1 MRKSLFRRMA
11 ALALSL
17 LVGVSLSAQQKVT
30 ISGVVTDDQ
39 NEPMIAAGVVQKG
52 TTNGTITDIDGNF
65 TLTVPA
71 GSVIE
76 FSSVGYVS
84 QEYVAAKTETITIK
98 MLTDTQMIEE
108 TVVVG
113 YGVQRKSDVTGSIS
127 QVKTEDIQNRT
138 ITTPEQALQGKT
150 AGVQLVN
157 SSARP
162 GANPEVR
169 IRGVSSNGTSSSS
182 NGPLYVVDGRITS
195 SISGID
201 PNDIESMEVLKDGAS
216 AAIYGARAGNGV
228 VLITT
233 RKGAGEG
240 KITYSFQLSSQS
252 LAKIPHMMNSEQF
265 MQYYIEAGKFDM
277 ETFYRNWDM
286 TTNTDWIDYSYENS
300 LMHRHNLTFAA
311 GNDRGSLYISG
322 TYLNNNG
329 MFVGNNDVYSRLTF
343 MVNGSWK
350 FKPWLDIQTNNQV
363 EYYEAQSVSEGSDY
377 GSAVLAALT
386 LDPLTPTVFNG
397 TNVPDYVTAANTEN
411 LPYLTDENGNVYGIS
426 YFNQS
431 ENVNPRIMRDRAHTE
446 YKGFNINGSTALN
459 FRPWKE
465 LTITSRLGYRFS
477 ASDSYNYGHDYYVN
491 GNASQ
496 NYISLSASNSNT
508 IYYQWENFANWM
520 HQFGKHNVSAM
531 VGMSYSQNRSTSVS
545 GSSSP
550 GAGWTRVDD
559 TGAVDRGVLQDN
571 LLFYYLAYT
580 TPNMTKM
587 ASGGQA
593 AYSRTLSYFGRVGWS
608 YLGRYNLQASLRA
621 DAADLSI
628 LPLNKRWGYFPAV
641 SAGWTISEENFFSGI
656 KNAVNYAKFRA
667 SWGQNGNTAGLGSY
681 MYASTIGSTG
691 YYPISSIT
699 PGQYITGYAPSY
711 AGNDELK
718 WETSEQLNFGLDL
731 RFLNDRLTF
740 TVDWFNKTTK
750 DLIVSGITPST
761 VVGIAASPVNAG
773 NVVNRGWE
781 FEIRWRDQVGKD
793 FTYGV
798 SANLSTLHNEVTYI
812 HESLSD
818 GIDGATV
825 RNYGTITRF
834 EKGFPAWHFYGYK
847 FAGIDSATGDALFY
861 KLTQKNGV
869 PTTETTNLPT
879 DADKTDLGSGI
890 PKVNAG
896 LTLNMAWKGIDLTV
910 FATGAFG
917 SKIFNALNVVD
928 YARNRLTYFTE
939 DRWTP
944 THTNATMPAA
954 GASNWTQFLT
964 SDGVVFDGSYV
975 KIKQI
980 QLGYTFPQNLTRKI
994 KIDNLRIYGSL
1005 DDYFT
1010 FTKYPGFDPEVT
1022 GSGNGLGVDKGSYPT
1037 SKKLVFGINITF

>member
-1 MRKSLFRRMA
+1 
-11 ALALSL
+11 
-17 LVGVSLSAQQKVT
+17 
-30 ISGVVTDDQ
+30 
-39 NEPMIAAGVVQKG
+39 
-52 TTNGTITDIDGNF
+52 
-65 TLTVPA
+65 
-71 GSVIE
+71 
-76 FSSVGYVS
+76 
-84 QEYVAAKTETITIK
+84 
-98 MLTDTQMIEE
+98 
-108 TVVVG
+108 
-113 YGVQRKSDVTGSIS
+113 
-127 QVKTEDIQNRT
+127 
-138 ITTPEQALQGKT
+138 
-150 AGVQLVN
+150 
-157 SSARP
+157 
-162 GANPEVR
+162 
-169 IRGVSSNGTSSSS
+169 
-182 NGPLYVVDGRITS
+182 
-195 SISGID
+195 
-201 PNDIESMEVLKDGAS
+201 
-216 AAIYGARAGNGV
+216 
-228 VLITT
+228 
-233 RKGAGEG
+233 
-240 KITYSFQLSSQS
+240 
-252 LAKIPHMMNSEQF
+252 
-265 MQYYIEAGKFDM
+265 
-277 ETFYRNWDM
+277 
-286 TTNTDWIDYSYENS
+286 
-300 LMHRHNLTFAA
+300 
-311 GNDRGSLYISG
+311 
-322 TYLNNNG
+322 
-329 MFVGNNDVYSRLTF
+329 
-343 MVNGSWK
+343 
-350 FKPWLDIQTNNQV
+350 
-363 EYYEAQSVSEGSDY
+363 
-377 GSAVLAALT
+377 
-386 LDPLTPTVFNG
+386 
-397 TNVPDYVTAANTEN
+397 
-411 LPYLTDENGNVYGIS
+411 
-426 YFNQS
+426 
-431 ENVNPRIMRDRAHTE
+431 
-446 YKGFNINGSTALN
+446 
-459 FRPWKE
+459 
-465 LTITSRLGYRFS
+465 
-477 ASDSYNYGHDYYVN
+477 
-491 GNASQ
+491 
-496 NYISLSASNSNT
+496 
-508 IYYQWENFANWM
+508 
-520 HQFGKHNVSAM
+520 
-531 VGMSYSQNRSTSVS
+531 
-545 GSSSP
+545 
-550 GAGWTRVDD
+550 
-559 TGAVDRGVLQDN
+559 
-571 LLFYYLAYT
+571 
-580 TPNMTKM
+580 MTKM

-641 SAGWTISEENFFSGI
+641 SAGWTISDENFFSGI

>member
-1 MRKSLFRRMA
+1 MRKSLFRKLT

-17 LVGVSLSAQQKVT
+17 LVGLSLAAQQKVT

-52 TTNGTITDIDGNF
+52 TTNGTVTDVDGNF

-76 FSSVGYVS
+76 FSSVGYVT
-84 QEYVAAKTETITIK
+84 QEFVASKTETVTIK

-113 YGVQRKSDVTGSIS
+113 YGVQKKSDVTGAIS

-641 SAGWTISEENFFSGI
+641 SAGWTISDENFFSGI

-954 GASNWTQFLT
+954 GASNWTQFFT

-1037 SKKLVFGINITF
+1037 SKKFVFGINITF